1 MAETYDEYQIRMC
14 REARRRQEAADAE
27 FARER
32 FHARGQGWVQGY
44 EAGKQEQA
52 ERDVSK
58 RWHDAIF
65 AFLVGAICG
74 FMVAAVLTWAAN

>member
-1 MAETYDEYQIRMC
+1 MAETYDEYQIRIC

-44 EAGKQEQA
+44 EAGKAEQA

-74 FMVAAVLTWAAN
+74 FMVAAVLTYLQ

>member
-14 REARRRQEAADAE
+14 REPRRRQEVADAE

-74 FMVAAVLTWAAN
+74 FMVAAVLAWAAN

>member
-1 MAETYDEYQIRMC
+1 MAETYDEYQIRIC
-14 REARRRQEAADAE
+14 REARHRQEAADAE

-44 EAGKQEQA
+44 EAGKAEQA

-58 RWHDAIF
+58 RWHDAMF

-74 FMVAAVLTWAAN
+74 FLVAAVLNWLAK